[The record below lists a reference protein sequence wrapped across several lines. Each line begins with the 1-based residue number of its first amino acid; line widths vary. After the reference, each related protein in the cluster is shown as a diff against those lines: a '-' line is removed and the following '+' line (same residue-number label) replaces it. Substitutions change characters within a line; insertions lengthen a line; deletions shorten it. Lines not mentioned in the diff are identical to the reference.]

1 MQKDISIPME
11 NFACSKMEHPF
22 KWIFSKHW
30 NWKFLY
36 YYWKICRG
44 PDRTS
49 KRAAVCPSL
58 LYMFR
63 AVSLPVIWNSRTV
76 HTACGMCQACLML
89 PLA

>member
-11 NFACSKMEHPF
+11 NFAYPKMEHPF

-36 YYWKICRG
+36 YHFKICRG

-49 KRAAVCPSL
+49 MRAASGPWAVVCSSL
-58 LYMFR
+58 CYIIRDVF
-63 AVSLPVIWNSRTV
+63 STTLPPI
-76 HTACGMCQACLML
+76 
-89 PLA
+89 